1 MNHGKLLTHTKTERE
16 QKMSNNDNYHQ
27 LTRTFQRLSRFS
39 HLSAIASWDMFTM
52 MPPGGSK
59 VRGEALAE
67 LSVLE
72 HQLLTDPK
80 VATWIAA
87 AEQEDLNDVEQAN
100 LREMSRLHHQ
110 ASLLPESLVE
120 AKSLAGSRC
129 EHAWRSQRPANDWE
143 GFSENLKEVVK
154 YSREEARLRADAKGC
169 SPYDALLDIF
179 EPEMT
184 SAQLDVL
191 FSDVKN
197 WLPDL
202 LSKAVAKQ
210 SQQTLIAPV
219 GPFPTAVQRELGL
232 ETMAQLGFDF
242 TAGRLDISAHPFCG
256 GVPEDVRI
264 TTRYDENELLS
275 ALFGVIHETGHARY
289 EQNLPR
295 NWSGQPIALAR
306 STAIHESQ
314 SLFFEMQLGRSKAFL
329 TRLIPAV
336 TRHFGDQ
343 AAFEESNFIA
353 WNQQVKPGFIRV
365 DADEVSYPAHVI
377 LRYEIER
384 ALINGDIEVDDIP
397 ALWNEKM
404 QAWLGLSTV
413 GDYRNGCMQ
422 DIHWTDGGFG
432 YFPSYTLGAMYA
444 AQLFSAAHRALPDLN
459 QHIAQ
464 GEFSALFEWL
474 RQNIWQHGSRFT
486 TEQLITQA
494 TGEPLSSRYFRAHLE
509 ARYL

>member
-1 MNHGKLLTHTKTERE
+1 
-16 QKMSNNDNYHQ
+16 
-27 LTRTFQRLSRFS
+27 
-39 HLSAIASWDMFTM
+39 M

-59 VRGEALAE
+59 ARGEALAE

-80 VATWIAA
+80 VATCIAA
-87 AEQEDLNDVEQAN
+87 AQQEDLNDVEQAN

-154 YSREEARLRADAKGC
+154 YSREEARLRAEAKGC

-179 EPEMT
+179 EPGMT

-191 FSDVKN
+191 FADVKS

-202 LSKAVAKQ
+202 LNKVVAKQ
-210 SQQTLIAPV
+210 SQQSLIAPV

-295 NWSGQPIALAR
+295 SWSGQPIALAR

-329 TRLIPAV
+329 MRLIPAV
-336 TRHFGDQ
+336 TRHFGNQ

-404 QAWLGLSTV
+404 QAWLGLSTI
-413 GDYRNGCMQ
+413 GNYRNGCMQ

-444 AQLFSAAHRALPDLN
+444 AQLFSAANRALPDLN
-459 QHIAQ
+459 QSIAQ
-464 GEFSALFEWL
+464 GEFGALFEWL

-494 TGEPLSSRYFRAHLE
+494 TGEPLSSRYFRSHLE

>member
-1 MNHGKLLTHTKTERE
+1 
-16 QKMSNNDNYHQ
+16 MSNNDNYHQ

-87 AEQEDLNDVEQAN
+87 AKQEDLNDVEQAN

-143 GFSENLKEVVK
+143 GFSDNLKEVVK
-154 YSREEARLRADAKGC
+154 YSREEARLRADDKGC

-179 EPEMT
+179 EPGMT

-191 FSDVKN
+191 FADVKS

-202 LSKAVAKQ
+202 LNRAVAKQ

-219 GPFPTAVQRELGL
+219 GPFPTAIQRELGL

-459 QHIAQ
+459 QSIAQ
-464 GEFSALFEWL
+464 GEFSALFDWL